1 MANVSTLFTTYRKFW
16 SQIAPMCGQIR
27 YVLRLFLRDKLD
39 KRLWS
44 PFSSH
49 LWSTPNIEVNSFFW
63 ARLGWSLYIDI
74 ILVLILVFCSL
85 DSLFS
90 SLLSLSFLLFSTSS
104 FQTLSFYFPS
114 HLLTLLSSFL
124 ISEISNSL
132 SLLLYLYISFF
143 FPVLLHLQLS
153 LSHSL
158 LSYTYPS
165 PSPFFSLSLLSLY
178 RSFYFNFSPLNC
190 KSFSEVV
197 FIHIFLL

>member
-44 PFSSH
+44 PFSAR

-74 ILVLILVFCSL
+74 ILVLILVICSL

-90 SLLSLSFLLFSTSS
+90 SLLSPFL
-104 FQTLSFYFPS
+104 YF
-114 HLLTLLSSFL
+114 F
-124 ISEISNSL
+124 ISNSL
-132 SLLLYLYISFF
+132 FLLSLSSPHSPLFFPHFWNFQFSLSLSFSIFISLSF
-143 FPVLLHLQLS
+143 FPVFLHLQLS

-158 LSYTYPS
+158 LSYTSPS
-165 PSPFFSLSLLSLY
+165 PSPFFSLSPLFVSLVL
-178 RSFYFNFSPLNC
+178 F
-190 KSFSEVV
+190 
-197 FIHIFLL
+197 